1 MSGGD
6 PTRELRPDFDPDH
19 PRGLDEWRAV
29 EEADPQQL
37 ADLQA
42 RIAKKLADLEMATP
56 AIIALE
62 STKPVTFIVSQA
74 LAAGEPLLYWLAGLQ
89 DYYNFRKVMEDR
101 EQVEKLIGAD
111 WLVYQDLEDLV
122 KAVHHENADIES
134 FDTSCFSGCYVT
146 GDVSRSYLDELEMLR
161 SNSARARRDAEAR
174 REEFGEEDDEVQA
187 ASGL

>member
-1 MSGGD
+1 VSGGD

-101 EQVEKLIGAD
+101 EQVEKLIQRIEEAD
-111 WLVYQDLEDLV
+111 ETRRERIAYR
-122 KAVHHENADIES
+122 KAA
-134 FDTSCFSGCYVT
+134 
-146 GDVSRSYLDELEMLR
+146 RRRLR
-161 SNSARARRDAEAR
+161 EWKRARRR
-174 REEFGEEDDEVQA
+174 RA
-187 ASGL
+187 GLR

>member
-29 EEADPQQL
+29 EEADPQRL

-89 DYYNFRKVMEDR
+89 DYYNFRKVMEEIDALETTAL
-101 EQVEKLIGAD
+101 EQPTYMDYKEQFAG
-111 WLVYQDLEDLV
+111 WLAAGLSLLL
-122 KAVHHENADIES
+122 AAAIIENS
-134 FDTSCFSGCYVT
+134 VLQ
-146 GDVSRSYLDELEMLR
+146 V
-161 SNSARARRDAEAR
+161 
-174 REEFGEEDDEVQA
+174 VP
-187 ASGL
+187 

>member
-29 EEADPQQL
+29 EEADPQRL

-101 EQVEKLIGAD
+101 EQVEKLIQRIEEAD
-111 WLVYQDLEDLV
+111 ETRRERMAYR
-122 KAVHHENADIES
+122 KAA
-134 FDTSCFSGCYVT
+134 
-146 GDVSRSYLDELEMLR
+146 RRRLR
-161 SNSARARRDAEAR
+161 EWKRARRR
-174 REEFGEEDDEVQA
+174 RA
-187 ASGL
+187 GLR

>member
-101 EQVEKLIGAD
+101 EQVEKLIQRIEEAD
-111 WLVYQDLEDLV
+111 ETRRERMAYR
-122 KAVHHENADIES
+122 KAA
-134 FDTSCFSGCYVT
+134 
-146 GDVSRSYLDELEMLR
+146 RRRLR
-161 SNSARARRDAEAR
+161 EWKRARRR
-174 REEFGEEDDEVQA
+174 RA
-187 ASGL
+187 GLR

>member
-101 EQVEKLIGAD
+101 EQVEKLIQRIEEAD
-111 WLVYQDLEDLV
+111 ETRRERIAYR
-122 KAVHHENADIES
+122 KAA
-134 FDTSCFSGCYVT
+134 
-146 GDVSRSYLDELEMLR
+146 RRRLR
-161 SNSARARRDAEAR
+161 EWKRARRR
-174 REEFGEEDDEVQA
+174 RA
-187 ASGL
+187 GLR

>member
-29 EEADPQQL
+29 EEANPQQL

-101 EQVEKLIGAD
+101 EQVEKLIQRIEEAD
-111 WLVYQDLEDLV
+111 ETRRERIAYR
-122 KAVHHENADIES
+122 KAA
-134 FDTSCFSGCYVT
+134 
-146 GDVSRSYLDELEMLR
+146 RRRLR
-161 SNSARARRDAEAR
+161 EWKRARRR
-174 REEFGEEDDEVQA
+174 RA
-187 ASGL
+187 GLR

>member
-1 MSGGD
+1 VSGGD

-89 DYYNFRKVMEDR
+89 DYYNFRKVMDDR
-101 EQVEKLIGAD
+101 EQVEKLIQRIEEAD
-111 WLVYQDLEDLV
+111 ETRRERMAYR
-122 KAVHHENADIES
+122 KAA
-134 FDTSCFSGCYVT
+134 
-146 GDVSRSYLDELEMLR
+146 RRRLR
-161 SNSARARRDAEAR
+161 EWKRARRR
-174 REEFGEEDDEVQA
+174 RA
-187 ASGL
+187 GLR

>member
-1 MSGGD
+1 VSGGD

-101 EQVEKLIGAD
+101 EQVEKLIQRIEEAD
-111 WLVYQDLEDLV
+111 ETRRERMAYR
-122 KAVHHENADIES
+122 KAA
-134 FDTSCFSGCYVT
+134 
-146 GDVSRSYLDELEMLR
+146 RRRLR
-161 SNSARARRDAEAR
+161 EWKRARRR
-174 REEFGEEDDEVQA
+174 RA
-187 ASGL
+187 GLR

>member
-56 AIIALE
+56 TIIALE

-101 EQVEKLIGAD
+101 EQVEKLIQRIEEAD
-111 WLVYQDLEDLV
+111 ETRRERIAYR
-122 KAVHHENADIES
+122 KAA
-134 FDTSCFSGCYVT
+134 
-146 GDVSRSYLDELEMLR
+146 RRRLR
-161 SNSARARRDAEAR
+161 EWKRARRR
-174 REEFGEEDDEVQA
+174 RA
-187 ASGL
+187 GLR